1 MYLYSALFIVSHT
14 QGAQA
19 WITQCYL
26 QVQDRESSPV
36 KDRRS
41 TNCATQPT
49 VLMFSWT
56 EMRTVLIDV
65 KKCHLYCCLT
75 LDVLL
80 VATSWPLTPVS
91 VAQWTGKV
99 FCCLGSGHRDLSVC
113 WKLLHRHAIMRS
125 TVTVTKAL
133 AIYKLMKLVLSARL
147 TQHPPTVLMQLCC
160 HLANFYETSVFYAVC
175 MCRQQ
180 EAPSD
185 EWDEG

>member
-80 VATSWPLTPVS
+80 VATSWNH
-91 VAQWTGKV
+91 W
-99 FCCLGSGHRDLSVC
+99 HLSVLLSELAKFFAVWEVVIVIC
-113 WKLLHRHAIMRS
+113 RSAGNCYTDMPLWGQRLRWPKLWQYINWWSKYSVQDWHNI
-125 TVTVTKAL
+125 
-133 AIYKLMKLVLSARL
+133 
-147 TQHPPTVLMQLCC
+147 PPR
-160 HLANFYETSVFYAVC
+160 Y
-175 MCRQQ
+175 
-180 EAPSD
+180 
-185 EWDEG
+185 